1 MHETTG
7 EKIDVMGHS
16 QGELEARWVINW
28 FPAGAFVDD
37 HSALATPHHGAST
50 FDKATAKGHDIEA
63 GWQMRTDSSFLTALK
78 RGDETPGAIDYT
90 NLYSKTDELIQPVG
104 TPPLEGATNI
114 LLQDLCPG
122 RRVDHGGIA
131 ADDVTYRLVID
142 ALTHTGAAK
151 PGRATVK
158 LSGFPP
164 RRGKASVR
172 TAPERG
178 RSSPRRSGAAAG
190 ALCPWLTIWS
200 TKPAAAPRY
209 PDRSAASVPRPE
221 AILV

>member
-1 MHETTG
+1 
-7 EKIDVMGHS
+7 MGHS

-104 TPPLEGATNI
+104 TPPPRGSDQHPSAGSLPRPPSRSWR
-114 LLQDLCPG
+114 DRRG
-122 RRVDHGGIA
+122 RRHIQARDRRPHAHGRGEA
-131 ADDVTYRLVID
+131 GQSNGEV
-142 ALTHTGAAK
+142 
-151 PGRATVK
+151 